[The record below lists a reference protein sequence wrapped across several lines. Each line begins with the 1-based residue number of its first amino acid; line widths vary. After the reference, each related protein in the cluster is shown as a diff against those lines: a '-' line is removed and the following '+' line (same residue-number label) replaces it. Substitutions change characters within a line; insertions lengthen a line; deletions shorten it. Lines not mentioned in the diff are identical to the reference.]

1 MERKY
6 LKDLID
12 WKNDTDK
19 KPLLI
24 WGARQV
30 GKTYLIEELF
40 AKKFYENKYLKIDCS
55 DDSEFVKY
63 VMNNPNLNKVLVYL
77 KVNYNF
83 IDDGEHLLFFDEAQE
98 CLPLV
103 KMMKHFCEKR
113 RDIPLIVT
121 GSLVRLKILREA
133 HNRGVNL
140 DNNKFLFPVGKINQ
154 IYIYPLT
161 FDEFLYNYNK
171 NAYEYLKNHFES
183 KETIDFQF
191 HQKFLEMFND
201 YLFIGGM
208 PEVVDVF
215 IKNKDQKLFLRFY
228 TCSSSIWASPCF
240 FISVIPTSLLRK
252 IR

>member
-63 VMNNPNLNKVLVYL
+63 VMNNPNLNKVLDYL

-121 GSLVRLKILREA
+121 GSLVRLKIL
-133 HNRGVNL
+133 
-140 DNNKFLFPVGKINQ
+140 I
-154 IYIYPLT
+154 
-161 FDEFLYNYNK
+161 
-171 NAYEYLKNHFES
+171 
-183 KETIDFQF
+183 
-191 HQKFLEMFND
+191 
-201 YLFIGGM
+201 
-208 PEVVDVF
+208 
-215 IKNKDQKLFLRFY
+215 
-228 TCSSSIWASPCF
+228 
-240 FISVIPTSLLRK
+240 
-252 IR
+252 